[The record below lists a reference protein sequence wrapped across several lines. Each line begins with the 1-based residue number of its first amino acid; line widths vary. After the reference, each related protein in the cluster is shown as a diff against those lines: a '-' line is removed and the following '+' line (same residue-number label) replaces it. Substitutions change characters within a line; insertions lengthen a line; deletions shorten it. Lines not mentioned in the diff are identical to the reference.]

1 MEEIKMKK
9 VIAICIFSMFAF
21 ALHAQKFAYVDTDYI
36 LENVTEYVT
45 AQEELDELAVEWQK
59 EIEAKFAEIDKM
71 YKDYRAEAVL
81 LPDDMKQ
88 KREDE
93 IVEKEKEAK
102 ELQKKRFGKDGDLF
116 KKREELIKPIQDK
129 IYEAIE
135 KISEEKGYA
144 IVFDK
149 ASGSNMLFTDP
160 RFDLSDDVIESL
172 GYRPGGN

>member
-1 MEEIKMKK
+1 MKK
-9 VIAICIFSMFAF
+9 IIAISVFIMFAL
-21 ALHAQKFAYVDTDYI
+21 ATYAQKFAYVDTDYI
-36 LENVTEYVT
+36 LENITEYVT
-45 AQEELDELAVEWQK
+45 AQEELDELAVSWQK
-59 EIEAKFAEIDKM
+59 EIEEKFAEIDKM

-93 IVEKEKEAK
+93 IIAKEKEAK
-102 ELQKKRFGKDGDLF
+102 ELQKKRFGKEGDLF

-135 KISEEKGYA
+135 KISDEKGYA
-144 IVFDK
+144 VVFDK
-149 ASGSNMLFTDP
+149 ASGSNMLYTNP
-160 RFDLSDDVIESL
+160 RYDLSDDVIESL